1 MHLNGL
7 LCKYSDKKILTA
19 QFQEMDAS
27 KEVFGQTSTLTS
39 MMTSNIF
46 LAFCFKSWILNIN
59 TFKESI
65 QGMKQQHQHLT

>member
-1 MHLNGL
+1 MSTAGWNALETGQSR
-7 LCKYSDKKILTA
+7 KYSAKKSLTA

-46 LAFCFKSWILNIN
+46 W
-59 TFKESI
+59 
-65 QGMKQQHQHLT
+65 HLRS